1 MNNKICVFFG
11 HREIKGQENL
21 RERLLVL
28 VEELIREKEFGVFLF
43 GGFGEFDELCHTV
56 VSKLKEKYPTIKRV
70 FCLNDERHLRKEKR
84 PKYLR
89 DEDYEEFT
97 YLPLDYNYWYTR
109 IYYRNC
115 EMIDRSDYAIFYAE
129 QKKESGAYKALQYA
143 QKKKKPHSNLFYEK
157 PTV

>member
-1 MNNKICVFFG
+1 MNNKVCAFFG

-28 VEELIREKEFGVFLF
+28 V
-43 GGFGEFDELCHTV
+43 
-56 VSKLKEKYPTIKRV
+56 
-70 FCLNDERHLRKEKR
+70 
-84 PKYLR
+84 
-89 DEDYEEFT
+89 EEFT

-115 EMIDRSDYAIFYAE
+115 EMIDRSDCVIFYAE
-129 QKKESGAYKALQYA
+129 QKKESGAYKALRYA
-143 QKKKKPHSNLFYEK
+143 QKKKKPHINLFYET